1 MAHLVLFFQ
10 QSWRALK
17 GNPIFPP
24 WRTWK
29 PKFWRRWLVPNFQGP
44 MDSGSMPYLILW
56 GVFGGM
62 LALKMWMLALQERA
76 ARGLLMDPKAFL
88 PMCLSLWSWLCG
100 WVLWCFG
107 CLLVG
112 TTCPRICF
120 LCWIASPKKYR
131 HKIKGTLTLNDH
143 FWEQLAVRL
152 SYRAVLAF
160 WWLLNPL
167 SPGRTMGADA
177 GHSMAPRKLN
187 LIICWSYFHSKTS
200 LSQFIDT

>member
-1 MAHLVLFFQ
+1 
-10 QSWRALK
+10 
-17 GNPIFPP
+17 
-24 WRTWK
+24 
-29 PKFWRRWLVPNFQGP
+29 
-44 MDSGSMPYLILW
+44 MPYLILW

-88 PMCLSLWSWLCG
+88 PTCLSLWSWLCG
-100 WVLWCFG
+100 WLLWCFG
-107 CLLVG
+107 CLLAG

-131 HKIKGTLTLNDH
+131 HKIKGTLNLNDH
-143 FWEQLAVRL
+143 LWEQLAARL
-152 SYRAVLAF
+152 SFRAVLAF

-200 LSQFIDT
+200 LSQFIETQIWCAEIVETWFWGHTSQLSAILLSVAWLDC